1 MLNGFFGCFACGF
14 LMTAVPKF
22 SQTDSA
28 SWYEIIAFLSVTC
41 FGLWPAYADKPP
53 LVFFISALQPSIIL
67 FFLLTRI
74 FHRKQNPPYSFIFLF
89 VGLIHWL
96 VSALLSIFI
105 DAEAFKH
112 LHYEGAIACMIL
124 GVGSRL
130 IPGILGH
137 LEIVSTQKPI
147 PLYRTLPVTFLLI
160 VISFSMSYF
169 LPESSGGILRALVV
183 SYIGITYWHLQK
195 FPVIRSS
202 LPWSVWIA
210 SWMIVLSFL
219 LKAFW
224 QEGLI
229 HISHAFFISGIVLL
243 TLLVATRV
251 LQSHGPKD
259 PSLENSKTLYWVT
272 FLLVLAAAT
281 RVSAFLLPHLYLSHL
296 GYSSLILSLAVII
309 WSIKYLRFI
318 LK

>member
-1 MLNGFFGCFACGF
+1 
-14 LMTAVPKF
+14 MTAVPKF
-22 SQTDSA
+22 SQTHSA
-28 SWYEIIAFLSVTC
+28 SWREIICFLSVTC
-41 FGLWPAYADKPP
+41 FGLWPAYADIPT
-53 LVFFISALQPSIIL
+53 LVYFISASQALIIL

-89 VGLIHWL
+89 VGLILWI

-105 DAEAFKH
+105 DAEAFKN

-124 GVGSRL
+124 GVGIRL

-137 LEIVSTQKPI
+137 EEIVNGQRQRYEKPI
-147 PLYRTLPVTFLLI
+147 PLYQTVPVSFFLI

-169 LPESSGGILRALVV
+169 LAEIAGGIIRAILV
-183 SYIGITYWHLQK
+183 SSIGIFYWRLHK
-195 FPVIRSS
+195 APVIHSS
-202 LPWSVWIA
+202 LTWSLWIA
-210 SWMIVLSFL
+210 SWMIVLSFV

-243 TLLVATRV
+243 ILLVATRV
-251 LQSHGPKD
+251 VQSHGPKD
-259 PSLENSKTLYWVT
+259 PTLEHSKVLYILT

-296 GYSSLILSLAVII
+296 GYSSFILSLAVII